1 MSNFAIRPTA
11 ARRLLAALISFM
23 LTLLVFTPTSH
34 AASNTFCPNT
44 TPITTTTFLGG
55 GNWGD
60 GDYWS
65 AGLPD
70 GDCNAVIPAG
80 DTVTLTTTPGTESDT
95 FPGASAAGLTIEAGA
110 TVIVEGVSSDG
121 EQGNVAQS
129 TDLNVGSNGL
139 TVAKGATLD
148 LEATGNAAPSG
159 AEPGQPLGGAANL
172 QVDSATPPPSTLNN
186 AGTIVFS
193 SSDAAWGESL
203 NVGGTVTNTGSIE
216 DQSGLLTFQGEN
228 FPYIFNNTGTMS
240 VSAGASF
247 TMIAGDGSQFNN
259 NAGGTFTNQGT
270 ATLQQS
276 MHWYQN
282 GGTETGNPVQITN
295 GEELDDTSGAGN
307 FEVSNCT
314 TGGVVGTI
322 PASQTITVLGGCSG
336 TTLYIGGDN
345 NQTVANYGTI
355 ILDTPAT
362 NGADGIL
369 NGGEL
374 DNYGTIDSEYAA
386 GTSASSANQLLDT
399 LVNESGAT
407 VNLTGGP
414 LKQTAGTTTT
424 NNGTVNMD
432 ANSLWLVQGGAFTN
446 GGTIAPQVASATSLS
461 QFNLTIGG
469 KFNAGGTLAPTL
481 ASGYSPAKG
490 TEFPFITYNGG
501 SATGTFSSVTNGFS
515 ADYKKET
522 LASNAYVGLIYGGAA
537 SAGKAPKVG
546 KLAGGVKK
554 LTLKLS
560 CAKGKACA
568 KYTFTGTSLKKTVL
582 SGSGTLKAGKSVTR
596 TLKLNRAGAA
606 LLKKH
611 GKLKIRFVIKASG
624 KTVESKTV
632 TVTWRK

>member
-11 ARRLLAALISFM
+11 APRLLAALISSVLM
-23 LTLLVFTPTSH
+23 LLVFTATSR
-34 AASNTFCPNT
+34 ADPNT
-44 TPITTTTFLGG
+44 YCQSGTTT
-55 GNWGD
+55 
-60 GDYWS
+60 YS
-65 AGLPD
+65 AGSGGQWGS
-70 GDCNAVIPAG
+70 GDNWTNGQPSAQCDAVIPANT
-80 DTVTLTTTPGTESDT
+80 TVTLSTVTQPGYYGNGSNGVTDN
-95 FPGASAAGLTIEAGA
+95 LTISQGA
-110 TVIVEGVSSDG
+110 TVIVEGIASTV
-121 EQGNVAQS
+121 QGNP
-129 TDLNVGSNGL
+129 SNATNLYVDGNL
-139 TVAKGATLD
+139 TIDGGATLD
-148 LEATGNAAPSG
+148 LEATGNVAVGAATG
-159 AEPGQPLGGAANL
+159 IEPGGSANL
-172 QVDSATPPPSTLNN
+172 GVDTSTSTPSIFNN
-186 AGTIVFS
+186 GGTIVATT
-193 SSDAAWGESL
+193 SDPTWGESI
-203 NVGGTVTNTGSIE
+203 NVGGTFTNTGNLQV
-216 DQSGLLTFQGEN
+216 QSGKMTFQGEGN
-228 FPYIFNNTGTMS
+228 LPYIVDNRSTLSIAT
-240 VSAGASF
+240 GASF
-247 TMIAGDGSQFNN
+247 TMIAGDGSQFIND
-259 NAGGTFTNQGT
+259 AGGTFANQGT

-276 MHWYQN
+276 MHWYQS
-282 GGTETGNPVQITN
+282 GGNETGNPVQITN
-295 GEELDDTSGAGN
+295 GEELDDTSGAGS

-314 TGGVVGTI
+314 TGGLVGTV

-336 TTLYIGGDN
+336 TTLYIGGSN

-386 GTSASSANQLLDT
+386 GTSATSANQLLDT
-399 LVNESGAT
+399 LVNESGGT
-407 VNLTGGP
+407 INLTGGP

-501 SATGTFSSVTNGFS
+501 SASGTFGSVTNGFS
-515 ADYKKET
+515 ADYTKET
-522 LASNAYVGLIYGGAA
+522 LASNAYVGLVYGGAA
-537 SAGKAPKVG
+537 SAGKAPKVSE
-546 KLAGGVKK
+546 LLGGVKR

-582 SGSGTLKAGKSVTR
+582 SGNGTIKAGKSLTR
-596 TLKLNRAGAA
+596 TLKLNRAGTA

-611 GKLKIRFVIKASG
+611 GKLKVRFVIKVGG